1 MNLIDEFLL
10 YYAKEFGF
18 YHEAAH
24 QAAMVCE
31 SVLQKNGIRANV
43 TYRAK
48 NIDSLREKLI
58 RRNETK
64 SYTSQE
70 DILADLVDLSGVRI
84 AVYFPSDKEEIGR
97 LICQEFITL
106 KRRTFPNNDFG
117 TVEEKFARKNYTG
130 YDAVHYRVR
139 MDEARLDADYKKY
152 SEARIEIQVASF
164 LMHAWSEVEHEL
176 VYKPRIGNLT
186 SDETAA
192 LDELNGLILDGEVI
206 MEKLQNTFRTRLS
219 KLEHQFNNHF
229 ELAALIREHL
239 GEDVMRVN
247 TMGRVDVLC
256 RFLSHV
262 GLDNPGGISK
272 YMQILETHLRY
283 NSNLS
288 IADCFAEMVLR
299 DHSDSWLE
307 YAMARF
313 EARMHNP
320 YKWEDKPGRLAFF
333 KNKTV
338 RDFFNLWHSFDA
350 VIRRTCRQTGLSN
363 ECTAS
368 VGKILLRM
376 LNTHGITLDD
386 ELFSNLIAASS
397 FRKRLLFTYKE
408 LPELAEA
415 EMYYEILKR
424 TIREVR
430 AMFPAEYQ
438 NIFDE
443 EIAIQLVQ

>member
-1 MNLIDEFLL
+1 MNVIDEFLL

-31 SVLQKNGIRANV
+31 SILQKNGLRASV

-48 NIDSLREKLI
+48 NVDSLREKLI

-64 SYTSQE
+64 GYMTME
-70 DILADLVDLSGVRI
+70 DIRGDLVDLSGVRI

-97 LICQEFITL
+97 LICQEFITM
-106 KRRTFPNNDFG
+106 KRRTFPNVDTG
-117 TVEEKFARKNYTG
+117 RVEEAFVRKNYTG
-130 YDAVHYRVR
+130 YDAVHYRVK
-139 MDEARLDADYKKY
+139 MDEGRLEGEAKKY
-152 SEARIEIQVASF
+152 SSALIEIQVASF

-176 VYKPRIGNLT
+176 VYKPKIGKLT
-186 SDETAA
+186 QEEISA

-229 ELAALIREHL
+229 ELAALIREKL

-256 RFLSHV
+256 RFLSHI
-262 GLDNPGGISK
+262 GIDNPGGISK
-272 YMQILETHLRY
+272 YMQVLENHLLY
-283 NSNLS
+283 NSNLT

-299 DHSDSWLE
+299 DHADSWLE

-338 RDFFNLWHSFDA
+338 RDFFSLWHSFDA
-350 VIRRTCRQTGLSN
+350 VIRRTCRQNGMNN
-363 ECTAS
+363 EYTAS
-368 VGKILLRM
+368 VGKILMKL
-376 LNTHGITLDD
+376 LNNHGITLDD
-386 ELFSNLIAASS
+386 DLFSNLIAASS

-415 EMYYEILKR
+415 EMYYELLKD
-424 TIREVR
+424 TIRRVR
-430 AMFPAEYQ
+430 MMFPAEYQ

-443 EIAIQLVQ
+443 EIAIQLL

>member
-10 YYAKEFGF
+10 FYAKEFDF

-31 SVLQKNGIRANV
+31 SILQKNGIRANV

-48 NIDSLREKLI
+48 QLDSLREKLI
-58 RRNETK
+58 RRNEIKNYDTK
-64 SYTSQE
+64 E

-97 LICQEFITL
+97 LICQEFITI
-106 KRRTFPNNDFG
+106 KRRTFPNMDK
-117 TVEEKFARKNYTG
+117 ERQDEMFARKNYSG

-139 MDEARLDADYKKY
+139 MDEARLEDSYKKY
-152 SEARIEIQVASF
+152 SEALIEIQVASF

-176 VYKPRIGNLT
+176 VYKPRIGALNR
-186 SDETAA
+186 DEIDA
-192 LDELNGLILDGEVI
+192 LDELNGLVLDGEVI
-206 MEKLQNTFRTRLS
+206 MEKLQATFRNRL
-219 KLEHQFNNHF
+219 KKIDHQFNNHF
-229 ELAALIREHL
+229 ELAALIRDHL
-239 GEDVMRVN
+239 GEDVMRVH

-262 GLDNPGGISK
+262 GIDNPGGISK
-272 YMQILETHLRY
+272 YMQNLETHLAY
-283 NSNLS
+283 NSNLTV
-288 IADCFAEMVLR
+288 ADCFAEMVLR
-299 DHSDSWLE
+299 DHSSSWLE

-338 RDFFNLWHSFDA
+338 REFFNLWHSFDA
-350 VIRRTCRQTGLSN
+350 VIRRTCRQNGLTN
-363 ECTAS
+363 ECSAS

-376 LNTHGITLDD
+376 LNNHGITLDD
-386 ELFSNLIAASS
+386 ELFSNLIAASA

-408 LPELAEA
+408 LPDLSEA
-415 EMYYEILKR
+415 EMYLELLKK

-430 AMFPAEYQ
+430 SLFPAEYQ
-438 NIFDE
+438 NIFEE
-443 EIAIQLVQ
+443 EITIQLL